1 MPAWTVRDISDQSGR
16 TVVVTGANSGLGYH
30 TVRELAR
37 RAARV
42 VLACRNAERGA
53 EAVRKIRAEMPW
65 ADVHCRLVDLAD
77 LTSVRSFAEDLDV
90 ERLDLL
96 INNAGVMGVPRG
108 STRDGFETHIGI
120 NHLGTFA
127 LTCLL
132 LPRLLATPGSRVVG
146 VSSVAHGMAGVDPS
160 RLSEPGRYNRW
171 IAYGR
176 SKTAGLLFTRELARR
191 LSAAKATTIAV
202 AAHPGYVATD
212 LQAKAVGPDG
222 PTLIDRM
229 LVAGNRLVAGSPE
242 KGALAVLYAAC
253 APGLAPDT
261 YVGPR
266 LVGRGVSTSA
276 WRAPWARD
284 DQVGRRLWAESERLT
299 GVRSPLSRT
308 AGHR

>member
-1 MPAWTVRDISDQSGR
+1 M
-16 TVVVTGANSGLGYH
+16 VTGANSGVGYH
-30 TVRELAR
+30 VARELAR
-37 RAARV
+37 KGARV
-42 VLACRNAERGA
+42 VLACRDAERGA
-53 EAVRKIRAEMPW
+53 AAVRRIRAETPT

-77 LTSVRSFAEDLDV
+77 LSSVRSFAEDLDTT
-90 ERLDLL
+90 RLDLL
-96 INNAGVMGVPRG
+96 INNAGVMGVPHG
-108 STRDGFETHIGI
+108 STKDGFETHIGI

-132 LPRLLATPGSRVVG
+132 LPRLVDTPGSRVVG
-146 VSSVAHGMAGVDPS
+146 VSSAAHALARVNPG
-160 RLSEPGRYNRW
+160 RLSEPRRYERW
-171 IAYGR
+171 TAYGR

-191 LSAAKATTIAV
+191 LSAAKAPTIAV

-222 PTLIDRM
+222 PDLVDRM
-229 LVAGNRLVAGSPE
+229 LTAGNRFVAGPPE
-242 KGALAVLYAAC
+242 KGALPVLYAAC

-266 LVGRGVSTSA
+266 VFGQGVSASA

-284 DQVGRRLWAESERLT
+284 DRVGRRLWAESERLT
-299 GVRSPLSRT
+299 GVSAPLSPT